1 MKGKLKYKSLEDLQV
16 CNFWEGLLS
25 LLTLYV
31 SSFIECLWEDERRI
45 KEYRNKH
52 IFNDFN
58 KKNDFNEKKL
68 KLSEDNFNEKKN
80 YQKNKN
86 LVKMAK

>member
-1 MKGKLKYKSLEDLQV
+1 MIFRSEQNVKMKGKLKYKSLEDLQV
-16 CNFWEGLLS
+16 CNFAEGLLS

-52 IFNDFN
+52 IFNDFY
-58 KKNDFNEKKL
+58 KKMISMKK
-68 KLSEDNFNEKKN
+68 
-80 YQKNKN
+80 
-86 LVKMAK
+86 AKIIRR